1 MEDLIMDKNEIRVK
15 VNGGYL
21 VAGRNSDPDYDGIYI
36 VFETDDGDIID
47 VVLTEVKAEH
57 NKEKIDVYC
66 YENVYNEDFTRKF
79 VLDIKEIYKALNNT
93 I

>member
-1 MEDLIMDKNEIRVK
+1 MAVILLQEKN
-15 VNGGYL
+15 
-21 VAGRNSDPDYDGIYI
+21 ADPYYDGIYI

-47 VVLTEVKAEH
+47 VVLTEAKAEY

-79 VLDIKEIYKALNNT
+79 TLDNKEIYKALNR
-93 I
+93 